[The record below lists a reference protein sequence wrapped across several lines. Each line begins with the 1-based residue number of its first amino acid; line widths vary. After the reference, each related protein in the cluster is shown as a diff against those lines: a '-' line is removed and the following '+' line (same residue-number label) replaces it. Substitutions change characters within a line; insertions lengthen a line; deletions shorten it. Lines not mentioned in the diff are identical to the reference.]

1 MDASAV
7 RQVRSFNRT
16 LTERI
21 GALDDHY
28 LGRGRPLGE
37 SRVLWEVGDEGA
49 EVRAL
54 RARLALDSGYLSRVL
69 RALERQRLVRVRV
82 SGGDGRVRQVELT
95 PRGRAERAVL
105 DRRSDALA
113 AGMLAP
119 LDGAQRARLL
129 AAMADVERLLHAS
142 MVRFAVEDPASADSR
157 WCLEQYFAELRARF
171 EGGFDP
177 SRSLHP
183 TTAEF
188 VAPEGAWLVARLR
201 GRPVA
206 CGALRFHGD
215 AADLKR
221 MWVARDARGLGL
233 GRRLL
238 AELER
243 QAREGGAAVVRL
255 ETNRALREALALYRS
270 AGYVEVAPFNA
281 EAYAH
286 HWFEKPL
293 ARGLRRSP
301 PRPGA
306 PAAPP
311 PRTGAPRRRP
321 AAAARRRSR

>member
-1 MDASAV
+1 MDTAAV

-37 SRVLWEVGDEGA
+37 SRVLWEVGAAGGA

-69 RALERQRLVRVRV
+69 RSLERQRLVRVRV
-82 SGGDGRVRQVELT
+82 SRGDGRVRQVELT
-95 PRGRAERAVL
+95 PRGRAERAEL
-105 DRRSDALA
+105 DHRSDDLA
-113 AGMLAP
+113 RGMLAP
-119 LDGAQRARLL
+119 LDAAQRARMLS
-129 AAMADVERLLHAS
+129 AMAEVERLLYAS
-142 MVRFAVEDPASADSR
+142 MVRFAVEDALGADAR
-157 WCLEQYFAELRARF
+157 WCLEQYFAELRTRF

-177 SRSLHP
+177 ARSLYP
-183 TTAEF
+183 TTSEF
-188 VAPEGAWLVARLR
+188 QPPGGAWLVARLR

-206 CGALRFHGD
+206 CGALRFHGR
-215 AADLKR
+215 AAELKR
-221 MWVARDARGLGL
+221 MWVAPGARGLGL

-238 AELER
+238 SELER
-243 QAREGGAAVVRL
+243 QAREGGASVVRL

-270 AGYVEVAPFNA
+270 AGYVDVAPFNA

-286 HWFEKPL
+286 HWFEKRL
-293 ARGLRRSP
+293 AVTR
-301 PRPGA
+301 PRPRPAA

-311 PRTGAPRRRP
+311 PRTAGWTRRP
-321 AAAARRRSR
+321 AGRGKPRTR